1 MRIARGAAAI
11 DRTPEDPVV
20 EDIAPG
26 RAEALKAQPSD
37 AESRYTLNCDC
48 EEPK

>member
-37 AESRYTLNCDC
+37 AESLLSGSSQLRV
-48 EEPK
+48 